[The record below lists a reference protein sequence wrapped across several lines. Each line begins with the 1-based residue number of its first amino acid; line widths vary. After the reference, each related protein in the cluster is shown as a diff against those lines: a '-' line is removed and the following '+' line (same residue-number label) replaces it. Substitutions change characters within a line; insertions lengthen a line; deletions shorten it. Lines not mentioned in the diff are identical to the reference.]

1 MAEAKVLFVKLKAK
15 WDSGVE
21 QCPTK
26 IEDLR
31 YGLGDGGLTKPWSGM
46 TGLRHKYFGFDKN
59 EEIVCGVYAFYSQ
72 AALDKYMASDLF
84 ASHKQMPHFSSV
96 EAEVHDVLVGTE
108 NSIENYNWNNV
119 PPTRG
124 DVTAGAMLVV
134 RLDIDLGVLAGAVG
148 LPEGSSK
155 KEQEG
160 AFRMNFDSK
169 GMNYPGASF
178 GKESG
183 PKGLRG
189 KYFTWNSEKSV
200 CSGFYTFVTKADLD
214 AYMESDLF
222 KTQTEPPFISLQ
234 SATVYEILPGTE
246 ITVDQG
252 SWSGK

>member
-1 MAEAKVLFVKLKAK
+1 MGLKAK

-31 YGLGDGGLTKPWSGM
+31 YGLGDGGLTKPWNGM

-59 EEIVCGVYAFYSQ
+59 EEIVCGVYAFYNQ
-72 AALDKYMASDLF
+72 AALDTYMASDLF
-84 ASHKQMPHFSSV
+84 ASHEQMPHFSSV

-155 KEQEG
+155 
-160 AFRMNFDSK
+160 
-169 GMNYPGASF
+169 
-178 GKESG
+178 ESG

-200 CSGFYTFVTKADLD
+200 CSGF
-214 AYMESDLF
+214 
-222 KTQTEPPFISLQ
+222 
-234 SATVYEILPGTE
+234 
-246 ITVDQG
+246 
-252 SWSGK
+252 